1 MSLPKSKFLHRPA
14 NSGACVLDLYH
25 EIHAHK
31 FHEPGAPS
39 ICMEIA
45 DEASKEA
52 QKITTELF
60 DFWRLLQGAH
70 VDLQMI
76 HGHWNVF
83 KAMRRWPG

>member
-14 NSGACVLDLYH
+14 KPESIALDLYR
-25 EIHAHK
+25 EIHEHRL
-31 FHEPGAPS
+31 HEPDAPS
-39 ICMEIA
+39 ICMEVA
-45 DEASKEA
+45 DEAATVAWEVTA
-52 QKITTELF
+52 ELF

-83 KAMRRWPG
+83 KAMRRWPR